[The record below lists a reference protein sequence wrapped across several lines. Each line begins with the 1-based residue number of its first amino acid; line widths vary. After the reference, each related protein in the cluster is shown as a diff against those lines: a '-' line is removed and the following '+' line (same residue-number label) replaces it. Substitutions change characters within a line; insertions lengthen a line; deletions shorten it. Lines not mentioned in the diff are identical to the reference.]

1 MTEEALQHM
10 TDETPH
16 PTQDRLAAEE
26 IAVLERAA
34 AGLLEALAA
43 RAVYCG
49 AVEDAIIR
57 FRAVAPVGSALPAR
71 IDLTTSPGLRD
82 AIAAGVVARVTDPG
96 LAVSDGEDVLLV
108 PWVARG
114 STLGLA
120 LVVIGSQDPLP
131 SDQVLALIGV
141 TIGST
146 LAGIRDCGWLARQVS
161 VLHDTAMAFDGL
173 LDAVSDAVKVID
185 LDGRIVRWNPA
196 AEQLYGWS
204 QVEVLG
210 ERMPHIP
217 EDARLRAIRDI
228 RSIAAAGR
236 VVDRQV
242 MALHRSGAARTVDAR
257 VIPINDGEGNPSG
270 IVSVATRTHLGEVS
284 PTAADGVVQAIA
296 GDLRAPLTALVGY
309 AQLLSRPEILGDPSR
324 RARTVKAIEQHGSTL
339 ADLLDEAAVVARLH
353 NGDLELERERTDM
366 TGLLADV
373 VARFE
378 ENHRGHRVV
387 VDFDHRAGM
396 VYLDRRRIE
405 QAIRFMLLATTS
417 ADEPSS
423 GITVSLGRS
432 GGHVTVE
439 VATVRPTSD
448 APKTGASAAD
458 STYPA
463 GLGLH
468 LATLV
473 AQAHGG
479 AFDSGTGATHPR
491 WYRLSI
497 PVTGARR

>member
-1 MTEEALQHM
+1 M
-10 TDETPH
+10 TDETARPV
-16 PTQDRLAAEE
+16 QDQLAAEE
-26 IAVLERAA
+26 IAVLERT
-34 AGLLEALAA
+34 AGGLREALAA

-49 AVEDAIIR
+49 TVEDDSSIR
-57 FRAVAPVGSALPAR
+57 FRAVSPVGSALPAR
-71 IDLTTSPGLRD
+71 IDLAAFPGLRD
-82 AIAAGVVARVTDPG
+82 AVAAGVVARVTDTG
-96 LAVSDGEDVLLV
+96 LAVSGDEDVLLV
-108 PWVARG
+108 PWISRG
-114 STLGLA
+114 STLGLS
-120 LVVIGSQDPLP
+120 LVVTGPEDSLP

-141 TIGST
+141 KIGSN
-146 LAGIRDCGWLARQVS
+146 LASIRDCERLNRQIS
-161 VLHDTAMAFDGL
+161 LLHDTAVVFDGL
-173 LDAVSDAVKVID
+173 LDAVTDAVKVID

-196 AEQLYGWS
+196 AERLYGWS

-217 EDARLRAIRDI
+217 EDMRLRAVRDI

-242 MALHRSGAARTVDAR
+242 TALHRSGAARPVDVR
-257 VIPINDGEGNPSG
+257 VIPVNDGDGNPSG
-270 IVSVATRTHLGEVS
+270 VVSVATHAHADESS
-284 PTAADGVVQAIA
+284 PASADGVVQAIA

-309 AQLLSRPEILGDPSR
+309 AQLLSRPEILDDPSR
-324 RARTVKAIEQHGSTL
+324 RSRTVKAIEQHGSTL
-339 ADLLDEAAVVARLH
+339 ADLLDEAAVVSRLH

-378 ENHRGHRVV
+378 ENHRKQRIV
-387 VDFDHRAGM
+387 VDFDHKAGM

-423 GITVSLGRS
+423 GVTVSLGRS
-432 GGHVTVE
+432 GGYVTVE
-439 VATVRPTSD
+439 VAAEPSKPDTGRTGTS
-448 APKTGASAAD
+448 SAD
-458 STYPA
+458 SMYPA
-463 GLGLH
+463 GMGLH

-473 AQAHGG
+473 ARAHGG
-479 AFDSGTGATHPR
+479 AFDSGTGASHPR

-497 PVTGARR
+497 PVSGARR